1 MGRTVKLLA
10 IPPVLALLLLP
21 VGWWFQRCLIYFP
34 APSAPAA
41 ALPTGGEAITFP
53 TEDGLRLGGWFIPAR
68 GGPARATV
76 IVFNGNAG
84 SRADRAPLA
93 TALAAEGLS
102 VLLFDYRGFGGN
114 PGEPSE
120 SGLAADARA
129 ARAYLLSRPDVD
141 PRRIVYYGES
151 LGTAVAVSLASG
163 QPPAAL
169 ILRSPF
175 TSLADVGR
183 RQYPFLPVDLLLQD
197 RYPSIEQISHISAP
211 LLVIA
216 GASDEL
222 VPPEMSRALYDAAP
236 GLKSYLLVPG
246 ADHAD
251 PRLETGPE
259 SISAVRALLTTAGLN
274 RSGGP

>member
-10 IPPVLALLLLP
+10 IPPILAILLLP
-21 VGWWFQRCLIYFP
+21 AGWWFQRCLIYFP
-34 APSAPAA
+34 SPDAPAA
-41 ALPTGGEAITFP
+41 ALPAGGEAVAFP
-53 TEDGLRLGGWFIPAR
+53 TEDGLRLNGWFLPVR

-114 PGEPSE
+114 PGAPSE
-120 SGLAADARA
+120 PGLAADARA
-129 ARAYLLSRPDVD
+129 ARAYLLSRGDVD
-141 PRRIVYYGES
+141 SRRIVYYGES
-151 LGTAVAVSLASG
+151 LGTAVAVALAAA

-175 TSLADVGR
+175 TALADVGR
-183 RQYPFLPVDLLLQD
+183 RQYPFLPVDLLLQE
-197 RYPSIEQISHISAP
+197 RYPAIEQIGRVSAP

-216 GASDEL
+216 GASDGL
-222 VPPEMSRALYDAAP
+222 VPPEMSRRLFDAALGP
-236 GLKSYLLVPG
+236 KSYLLVPS

-259 SISAVRALLTTAGLN
+259 SLNAVRALLTTAGLN
-274 RSGGP
+274 RRSGP